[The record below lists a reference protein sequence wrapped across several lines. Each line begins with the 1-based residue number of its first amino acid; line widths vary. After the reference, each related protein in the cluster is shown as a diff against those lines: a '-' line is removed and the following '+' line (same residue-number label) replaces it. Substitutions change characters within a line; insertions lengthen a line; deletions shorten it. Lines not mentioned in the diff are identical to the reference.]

1 MLKKK
6 MINTYCKINN
16 TNTCL
21 SDILSRKKGKCK
33 KIKEKNKEIDV
44 IKEGAIL
51 VSGNNTVDG
60 YAING
65 IYLVTFENY
74 TNINNVIYENIDCK
88 IWKYLKNNHIN
99 NFEIIEYIETKI
111 KEMKLENIN
120 ILAERMKVF
129 KHHSFLW
136 YILVILLIMYI
147 IYRIVKFI

>member
-1 MLKKK
+1 MNKT
-6 MINTYCKINN
+6 I
-16 TNTCL
+16 
-21 SDILSRKKGKCK
+21 ILCSNRLR
-33 KIKEKNKEIDV
+33 EYNKEIDV

-74 TNINNVIYENIDCK
+74 TNINNVIYENVDCK

-99 NFEIIEYIETKI
+99 NFEIIEYIETKN
-111 KEMKLENIN
+111 KEMNFENIN

-136 YILVILLIMYI
+136 YILIILLIMYI
-147 IYRIVKFI
+147 IYRIVKIKESYKNSKI